1 MFKLNFKIA
10 LRNLWKNR
18 ASSLINIS
26 GLAIGLASCLLLL
39 LYVSYEWH
47 FDKQGKDSNQIYQ
60 VLINFEKPEGT
71 TTGLQTPGVIGPVL
85 KQDYPGI
92 EAMSRM
98 NYGGPRLIANG
109 LKSFKK
115 NGRFADPD
123 LLNIFDYTFIAG
135 DQKTA
140 LNGPDHIILSES
152 TAMVLFGHTNVLNK
166 TLLFDHKVNLKVTGV
181 IKDLPDNASSNFD
194 FLMPW
199 SLLEAMDESVKK
211 PNWTNNQWIT
221 LVKLNP
227 SADPVEIN
235 HRIKGL
241 IQKNAANVKSSPFL
255 FSFSK
260 LHLYDTFNNGVN
272 IGGKIDQVILFMGL
286 AIGIL
291 LIACINFMNMA
302 TAKSEKRAKEVGVKK
317 TIGATRGSLIT
328 QFLMESMVLTFC
340 SAVIAMALIEFFLPV
355 FNNILGIELTI
366 VYSNPMIWVSLIF
379 VVVLTGLVSGSYPA
393 FYLSSFHPVQVLKK
407 KFGSRGL
414 SSIKLRQVLVI
425 GQFSFAVI
433 LMISTAVIYKQI
445 QYIKNRPVGYRL
457 DQLVEMPQEGELQ
470 ARFELFKEK
479 LLQSGA
485 VTAVCQTSGTM
496 SDSNSDFWG
505 LEWSGATDEDK
516 HIVFYQMATT
526 YDFAKTTGL
535 KIIAGRDFSRLF
547 ASDSLGV
554 MLSQLAIKKM
564 NLKDPIG
571 KVVRYQG
578 QLCTIV
584 GVFGDF
590 TWDSP
595 FKTGKPM
602 LISFNKKNG
611 GMITMKLNAANPASA
626 NLAMI
631 ERLTK
636 EFNPAYPTDIKYVD
650 RLFAEKL
657 QTQKILGI
665 LSNLFGGLAIFISC
679 MGLFGLATYSAEQ
692 RTKEIGVRKVL
703 GASVSSLMQLLSIS
717 FLKMV
722 MIAVVVAVPIAS
734 YIMSHWLKGFEFH
747 TGISWLIIAGTAIGT
762 IIIAL
767 VTVSFQAYRAANSN
781 PVEALKYE

>member
-1 MFKLNFKIA
+1 MFKLNLKIA

-18 ASSLINIS
+18 ASSLINIT

-39 LYVSYEWH
+39 LYVSYEWN
-47 FDKQGKDSNQIYQ
+47 FDKQGENSSRIYQ
-60 VLINFEKPEGT
+60 VLINFEKPEGI
-71 TTGLQTPGVIGPVL
+71 TTGVQTPGIIGPVL
-85 KQDYPGI
+85 KQNYPGI

-98 NYGGPRLIANG
+98 DYGSPWLIANG

-140 LNGPDHIILSES
+140 LNDPNNVILSES
-152 TAMVLFGHTNVLNK
+152 TARVLFGRTDVLNK

-181 IKDLPDNASSNFD
+181 IKDLPGNVSSNFD

-199 SLLEAMDESVKK
+199 SLLEAMNAWVKE
-211 PNWTNNQWIT
+211 PHWTNNQWIT
-221 LVKLNP
+221 LVKLSP
-227 SADPVEIN
+227 SADPVGIN
-235 HRIKGL
+235 RMIKGL
-241 IQKNAANVKSSPFL
+241 IQKNASNVKSSPFL
-255 FSFSK
+255 FSFNK
-260 LHLYDTFNNGVN
+260 LHLYDTFNNGVSS
-272 IGGKIDQVILFMGL
+272 GGKIDQVILFMGL
-286 AIGIL
+286 AIGVL

-317 TIGATRGSLIT
+317 TIGATRGSLIS
-328 QFLMESMVLTFC
+328 QFLMESMVLTLC
-340 SAVIAMALIEFFLPV
+340 SAVMAAALIEFFLPV

-366 VYSNPMIWVSLIF
+366 AYSNPMIWASLVT
-379 VVVLTGLVSGSYPA
+379 VVVLTGLISGSYPA
-393 FYLSSFHPVQVLKK
+393 FYLSSFNPVQALRKK
-407 KFGSRGL
+407 IGSSGL
-414 SSIKLRQVLVI
+414 SSIKLRQVLVV
-425 GQFSFAVI
+425 GQFCFAVI

-445 QYIKNRPVGYRL
+445 QYIKNRPIGYQL

-470 ARFELFKEK
+470 ARFEPLKEK

-505 LEWSGATDEDK
+505 LEWAGATDAEK

-535 KIIAGRDFSRLF
+535 KITAGRDFSRRF
-547 ASDSLGV
+547 ASDSSGV

-564 NLKDPIG
+564 NLQDPIG

-611 GMITMKLNAANPASA
+611 GMITMRLNTAKPASA

-631 ERLTK
+631 ERITK
-636 EFNPAYPTDIKYVD
+636 EFNPAYPTDIRYVD

-657 QTQKILGI
+657 QTQKTLGV

-679 MGLFGLATYSAEQ
+679 MGLFGLAAYSAEQ

-703 GASVSSLMQLLSIS
+703 GASVGSLMQLLSIN

-722 MIAVVVAVPIAS
+722 MTAVVIAVPIAS
-734 YIMSHWLKGFEFH
+734 YIMSYWLKGFEFH
-747 TGISWLIIAGTAIGT
+747 TGISWLIIAGAAIGT
-762 IIIAL
+762 LSIAL
-767 VTVSFQAYRAANSN
+767 LTVSFQAYRAANSN